1 MARIHIFRGEP
12 VVKQLLSVAEVADE
26 LQVSIDTV
34 RNWIN
39 QKKLKAAK
47 LGRDWRI
54 RREDLD
60 RFIEQRQNVR
70 DDEP

>member
-1 MARIHIFRGEP
+1 
-12 VVKQLLSVAEVADE
+12 VSKQLLSVAEVADE

-60 RFIEQRQNVR
+60 RFIEQRQNIQ
-70 DDEP
+70 DDEA

>member
-1 MARIHIFRGEP
+1 MS
-12 VVKQLLSVAEVADE
+12 KQLLSVAEVADE

-60 RFIEQRQNVR
+60 RFIEQRQNIQ
-70 DDEP
+70 DDEA